1 MISHEIIKE
10 FRITHKLP
18 VCSAI
23 LFNHE
28 SNLRPKDYVL
38 KKIILFVKKIKS
50 NKLKK
55 LNIGDI
61 NVKRDWGG
69 QKIIYSL

>member
-1 MISHEIIKE
+1 MIAYEIIKE

-28 SNLRPKDYVL
+28 SSLRTKNYVL
-38 KKIILFVKKIKS
+38 KKSFHLL
-50 NKLKK
+50 NKLSLKNKK
-55 LNIGDI
+55 NEY
-61 NVKRDWGG
+61 R
-69 QKIIYSL
+69 QY